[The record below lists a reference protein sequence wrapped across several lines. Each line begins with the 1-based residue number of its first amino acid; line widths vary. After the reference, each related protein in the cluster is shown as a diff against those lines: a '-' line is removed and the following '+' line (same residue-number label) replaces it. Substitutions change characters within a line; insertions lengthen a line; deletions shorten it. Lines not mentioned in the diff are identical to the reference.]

1 MLALERSRA
10 QRLRAEAENR
20 NAENVLGRFQKLGK
34 TDSIPKNH
42 IEDAE
47 VSRDI
52 AAAKLKE
59 ARTNEKL
66 AELVLNN
73 MQLRAPFTG
82 IMSPPFVAVGTFMD
96 HDSRTSKPLA
106 EIVQMDPIWVVAK
119 VPYNV
124 YLERRLAAKSEKE
137 TLERAPWT
145 LVLPSG
151 DIYPH
156 TGRLISAD
164 YELDRETQTL
174 ATWAEFPNPD
184 FLLRPGLK
192 VTVQSRIGNK

>member
-1 MLALERSRA
+1 MVLERYR
-10 QRLRAEAENR
+10 
-20 NAENVLGRFQKLGK
+20 KLGK
-34 TDSIPKNH
+34 TDSIARNR

-47 VSRDI
+47 VARDI
-52 AAAKLKE
+52 SAAKLEE

-66 AELVLNN
+66 AEIVLSH

-82 IMSPPFVAVGTFMD
+82 IMSPPFVSVGTFMD
-96 HDSRTSKPLA
+96 LDSRTNKPLA

-119 VPYNV
+119 VPYNLF
-124 YLERRLAAKSEKE
+124 LERRLAAKSEKE
-137 TLERAPWT
+137 TLERATWT

-151 DIYPH
+151 EIYPYP
-156 TGRLISAD
+156 GRLISAD
-164 YELDRETQTL
+164 YELDWDTQTL

-192 VTVQSRIGNK
+192 VTVQSRIRDK